1 MEIDTGTSVFV
12 TNNKTFEKVNRQ
24 EIIYLSDTGI
34 KSRTFT
40 GELITHKA
48 YKGHKCKYF
57 PK

>member
-1 MEIDTGTSVFV
+1 MQIDTGTSVSV
-12 TNNKTFEKVNRQ
+12 TNNETFEKVNRQ
-24 EIIYLSDTGI
+24 ERLYLSDTGL

-48 YKGHKCKYF
+48 DKGRKCKYF